1 MTDDWVKVTNIE
13 QYKTNYTISDLEFDV
28 TFMFGVT
35 AENDV
40 GVSGRCDIETSV
52 KMEKPSGMW
61 YRNFSKGGETIRYV
75 I

>member
-1 MTDDWVKVTNIE
+1 
-13 QYKTNYTISDLEFDV
+13 
-28 TFMFGVT
+28 MFGVT

-52 KMEKPSGMW
+52 KGTPTQKIGNYISL
-61 YRNFSKGGETIRYV
+61 I